1 MSNEFICYRFQK
13 DYPDLN
19 NKLLKSS
26 KELFDLGVVVACSSE
41 LEKGF
46 IVKKQLKT
54 TSKGTKFNFEP
65 ATSEQELGDYIKDL
79 KQKLKNIDVKS
90 LEDKISQSV
99 ERICG

>member
-1 MSNEFICYRFQK
+1 MKNEFICYKFQK

-46 IVKKQLKT
+46 IVKRQLKT

-65 ATSEQELGDYIKDL
+65 ATSEQELGDYVKDIKE
-79 KQKLKNIDVKS
+79 KLQNIDMKS
-90 LEDKISQSV
+90 LENKINQRV
-99 ERICG
+99 EEICG